1 MQLDCFNITQEN
13 TNLVSYSLYQSA
25 GSNKTDL
32 DKKRQLLRIAL
43 QTELTDR
50 QRECLEMYYYKNLKM
65 VEIAS
70 LLSLSPSTV
79 TRHLKAAHKKL
90 KNIAKYC

>member
-13 TNLVSYSLYQSA
+13 SNLVSYSVYQSA
-25 GSNKTDL
+25 GTNKTDL
-32 DKKRQLLRIAL
+32 AKMRQLLNIAL
-43 QTELTDR
+43 KTELTGR

-70 LLSLSPSTV
+70 LLSVSPSTV
-79 TRHLKAAHKKL
+79 TRHIKAAQKKL
-90 KNIAKYC
+90 RNLAKYC

>member
-13 TNLVSYSLYQSA
+13 TNLVSYSVYQSA
-25 GSNKTDL
+25 GTNKTDL
-32 DKKRQLLRIAL
+32 AKMKQLLNIAL
-43 QTELTDR
+43 KTELTGR

-70 LLSLSPSTV
+70 LLSVSPSTV
-79 TRHLKAAHKKL
+79 TRHIKAAQKKL
-90 KNIAKYC
+90 RNLAKYC